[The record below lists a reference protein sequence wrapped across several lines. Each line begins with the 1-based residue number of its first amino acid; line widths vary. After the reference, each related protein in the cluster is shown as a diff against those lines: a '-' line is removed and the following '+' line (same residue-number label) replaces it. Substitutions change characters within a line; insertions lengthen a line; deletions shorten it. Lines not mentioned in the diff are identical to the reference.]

1 MKFLDVLAPAPSGV
15 GALCARKRLRRSRC
29 ERCVT
34 RCPTGALGW
43 RDGALTLLA
52 ERCTGCGICLFVCPS
67 DALENLA
74 PLQRH
79 YHDGVLLGPFTLPVA
94 VEELLLWHTHYGIR
108 AVAVD
113 LSQSPHWLRAL
124 GELNLRLRER
134 GEPGWQ
140 CVPVNPMP
148 GGAKRRLLRAQGER
162 GRVPHDLAAR
172 RAAGALCNAGS
183 ATLDTTRCL
192 LCGACEKACAAG
204 SIRFSEQALT
214 LDPARCTGCGDCA
227 AVCPADAVRMDAG
240 DTGAAIRYTL
250 YHARCAQ
257 CGEPWRAWQQGE
269 TRCPLCRRHGF
280 GMRGG

>member
-1 MKFLDVLAPAPSGV
+1 MKFLDVLAPAPPGV
-15 GALCARKRLRRSRC
+15 GARCARKRLRHSGC

-52 ERCTGCGICLFVCPS
+52 ERCTGCGICLYVCPA

-79 YHDGVLLGPFTLPVA
+79 YHDGVVLGPFTLPVA

-134 GEPGWQ
+134 GEPGWE
-140 CVPVNPMP
+140 CVPISQTP
-148 GGAKRRLLRAQGER
+148 GRAK
-162 GRVPHDLAAR
+162 
-172 RAAGALCNAGS
+172 
-183 ATLDTTRCL
+183 RCL
-192 LCGACEKACAAG
+192 LCGACEKACVAG
-204 SIRFSEQALT
+204 AVTFSEQALT
-214 LDPARCTGCGDCA
+214 LDPTRCTGCGDCA
-227 AVCPADAVRMDAG
+227 AVCPADAVRMAAL
-240 DTGAAIRYTL
+240 DTGVASRYTI
-250 YHARCAQ
+250 YHARCVQ
-257 CGEPWRAWQQGE
+257 CGEAWRAWQQGE
-269 TRCPLCRRHGF
+269 TRCPLCRRHGY

>member
-1 MKFLDVLAPAPSGV
+1 M
-15 GALCARKRLRRSRC
+15 GARCARKRLCRSRC

-34 RCPTGALGW
+34 RCPTGALRW

-52 ERCTGCGICLFVCPS
+52 ERCTGCGICLFVCPA
-67 DALENLA
+67 DALENLS

-148 GGAKRRLLRAQGER
+148 GGAKRRLLGVQGER
-162 GRVPHDLAAR
+162 VRVPHDLAAR

-257 CGEPWRAWQQGE
+257 CGEAWRAWQQGE

>member
-1 MKFLDVLAPAPSGV
+1 MKFLDVLAPAPPGV
-15 GALCARKRLRRSRC
+15 GARCARKRLRRSRC

-52 ERCTGCGICLFVCPS
+52 ERCTGCGICLFVCPA

-79 YHDGVLLGPFTLPVA
+79 YHDGVLLGRLRCRSPLKSCCS
-94 VEELLLWHTHYGIR
+94 GIR
-108 AVAVD
+108 ITVSAPSRWICRSPRTGCARSASLTCDCASAANRAGSACRSARCRAGRSAVCWA
-113 LSQSPHWLRAL
+113 SRANAGACRIVL
-124 GELNLRLRER
+124 G
-134 GEPGWQ
+134 
-140 CVPVNPMP
+140 
-148 GGAKRRLLRAQGER
+148 
-162 GRVPHDLAAR
+162 AR

-192 LCGACEKACAAG
+192 LCGACEKACATG
-204 SIRFSEQALT
+204 SITFSEQALT

-257 CGEPWRAWQQGE
+257 CGEAWRAWQQGE